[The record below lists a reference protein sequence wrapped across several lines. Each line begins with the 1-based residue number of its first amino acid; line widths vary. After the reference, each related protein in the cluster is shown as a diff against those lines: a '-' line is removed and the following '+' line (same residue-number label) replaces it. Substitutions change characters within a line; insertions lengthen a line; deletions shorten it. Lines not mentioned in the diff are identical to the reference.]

1 MYLWDECREQG
12 TVRCSHLA
20 VSGNQKKIHRL
31 FGDGCSLTEVHM
43 FASVLFRR
51 IFFSL
56 VLLSGGLHLLI
67 ACHCTRMAERHIFAL
82 YEENAI
88 RKIGMI
94 RELLDRQTGEKFC
107 RKPDSGTSPPEVS
120 GQALAP
126 EILPLLTQREK
137 GSTVFIF
144 DRNLDIV
151 FHPDPG
157 VKKLSACFF
166 PGNLSFSDLADEKD
180 AVRCFSETRETVCVK
195 YIKERG
201 WYIALYQ
208 DGYAAECR
216 TRTFR
221 NHIFLSVS
229 VCYVLSVLLFAGL
242 VHHFLSP
249 LKCLGDTAEAF
260 IRKGRI
266 PEKRFIADHGEIGLL
281 SWAFYRMNDQF
292 EDSMR
297 KIKFLERDCANLIR
311 SNDRAR
317 ERAYDLGKINERL
330 EWKLRIYRDAETSL
344 RQSEERYRA
353 MLENIEECFYEA
365 DPLGN
370 LVFFNDA
377 LSRMLGY
384 SKEELLAMNFR
395 DFMEESTAEK
405 AEKTFTRAFET
416 GIPAK
421 GFEWTLIRKDGSPCY
436 VEISVFLIKDVMG
449 EVLGFRGVARNI
461 SDLLYLIYHD
471 SLTGLY
477 NRKAF
482 FQKLRETLAYARR
495 DKNEKNIFYLDLDR
509 FKQVN
514 DDYGHDV
521 GDEILKEVAARLKNT
536 LRETDHICRLGGDEF
551 TVILNN
557 TAGSNAAEAARRII
571 ESISRPYNVKEY
583 RIDFITPSIG
593 ISSYPKDALDV
604 EALVKCADVAM
615 YASKKHR
622 GCFTFYDKS
631 LEEENAEVSDSPSGV
646 REQIQ
651 NTGH

>member
-1 MYLWDECREQG
+1 MYSWGECRDLR
-12 TVRCSHLA
+12 TACSSRLP
-20 VSGNQKKIHRL
+20 VSGNQKKIRSL
-31 FGDGCSLTEVHM
+31 FTDDVSLTEGRM

-56 VLLSGGLHLLI
+56 VLISGVLHLLI
-67 ACHCTRMAERHIFAL
+67 ACHCICLAERYIFEI
-82 YEENAI
+82 YQENAI
-88 RKIGMI
+88 IKIGGI
-94 RELLDRQTGEKFC
+94 GELLCGQTAEKFS
-107 RKPDSGTSPPEVS
+107 RKPDSGTSHANDLGETLRQVL
-120 GQALAP
+120 QR
-126 EILPLLTQREK
+126 LPGEEK
-137 GSTVFIF
+137 NDGKVFIF
-144 DRNLDIV
+144 DRNLNIV
-151 FHPDPG
+151 FHPDPQL
-157 VKKLSACFF
+157 KKLPAGFF
-166 PGNLSFSDLADEKD
+166 RGKLPDPDLGHTAEPAVSCLSESGKNI
-180 AVRCFSETRETVCVK
+180 CVK

-201 WYIALYQ
+201 WYVAVSP
-208 DGYAAECR
+208 DVEPAEYRIR
-216 TRTFR
+216 TLQ
-221 NHIFLSVS
+221 NQILLSLSVS
-229 VCYVLSVLLFAGL
+229 YALSLLIFAYL
-242 VHHFLSP
+242 LHYFLTP
-249 LKCLGDTAEAF
+249 LKYLMNTAGEF

-266 PEKRFIADHGEIGLL
+266 SERRFVADSGEIGLL
-281 SWAFYRMNDQF
+281 SWALYRMADQL
-292 EDSMR
+292 EESTR
-297 KIKFLERDCANLIR
+297 KIKSHDRECTNLLR

-330 EWKLRIYRDAETSL
+330 EWKIRMYREAEASL

-365 DPLGN
+365 DLLGN

-377 LSRMLGY
+377 LCRMLGY

-421 GFEWTLIRKDGSPCY
+421 GFEWTLIRKDGSHCY

-482 FQKLRETLAYARR
+482 FQKLKETLAYARR
-495 DKNEKNIFYLDLDR
+495 DNNEKNIFYMDLDR

-557 TAGSNAAEAARRII
+557 TGGSNAAEAARRII
-571 ESISRPYNVKEY
+571 ESISNPYNVKEY

-593 ISSYPKDALDV
+593 ISSYPRDALDV

-631 LEEENAEVSDSPSGV
+631 LEEEYARSAEGTEPRPMG
-646 REQIQ
+646 E
-651 NTGH
+651 